1 MISVEKT
8 SSGLVVSGNTRMVAI
23 ILTAGSD
30 TASVAVDDS
39 ADGSGSVLATLK
51 AAANTTR
58 VFTIIEPGIKAATGL
73 YATITGTSPKVYV
86 VYR

>member
-8 SSGLVVSGNTRMVAI
+8 SSGLIVTGNTRLIAI

-30 TASVAVDDS
+30 TASVAVDNS
-39 ADGSGSVLATLK
+39 TDGSGSVLATLK
-51 AAANTTR
+51 AATNTSRT
-58 VFTIIEPGIKAATGL
+58 FTIGHPGIKASTGL
-73 YATITGTSPKVYV
+73 YATITGSTPKIYV